1 MKEKTI
7 EDVRLHCLDNGYTK
21 EAMNQICAYLC
32 GRGIKGR
39 KEIIKFLVGDGTY
52 EDFLEWFENDEV
64 AIFVGDYIHAKDG
77 GNYQIINL
85 GDKKIVVIDGD
96 AKVKVI
102 AYDDVVRPC
111 TDEEEDD
118 LYDLLEANGLFFCPE
133 CEALEATSDLDPILG
148 KIEALEEA
156 NPEDEDIAGV
166 VEKLRNL
173 CTWLDILET
182 NKENEQ
188 RIVSIL
194 EDLAMYMNN
203 NEE

>member
-7 EDVRLHCLDNGYTK
+7 EDVRLHCLGNGYTK
-21 EAMNQICAYLC
+21 EAMIQICAYLC
-32 GRGIKGR
+32 GKGIKGR

-64 AIFVGDYIHAKDG
+64 AMFVGDYIHTKDG

-85 GDKKIVVIDGD
+85 DDKKLVVIDGD

-102 AYDDVVRPC
+102 TYDDVVRPC

-133 CEALEATSDLDPILG
+133 CEALEAASDLDPILC
-148 KIEALEEA
+148 KIEALEAA
-156 NPEDEDIAGV
+156 NPCDEDIEGV

-182 NKENEQ
+182 DKENEQ

-194 EDLAMYMNN
+194 EDLAIYMNN
-203 NEE
+203 SEE

>member
-21 EAMNQICAYLC
+21 EAMNKICAYLN
-32 GRGIKGR
+32 GKGIKGR
-39 KEIIKFLVGDGTY
+39 KETIKFLVGNGTY

-64 AIFVGDYIHAKDG
+64 EIYVGDYIHAKDG
-77 GNYQIINL
+77 INYQIINL
-85 GDKKIVVIDGD
+85 DDKKLVVIDGD

-102 AYDDVVRPC
+102 TYDDVVRPC
-111 TDEEEDD
+111 TEKEEDD
-118 LYDLLEANGLFFCPE
+118 LHDLLETHSLFFCPE
-133 CEALEATSDLDPILG
+133 CETLEATNDLDPILS

-156 NPEDEDIAGV
+156 NPEDEDIAGA
-166 VEKLRNL
+166 VERMRRL
-173 CTWLDILET
+173 CTWLDVIET
-182 NKENEQ
+182 NDSNRK

-194 EDLAMYMNN
+194 EDLAIYMNR

>member
-21 EAMNQICAYLC
+21 EAMSQICAYLC
-32 GRGIKGR
+32 GKGIKGR

-64 AIFVGDYIHAKDG
+64 AMVVGDYIHTKDG
-77 GNYQIINL
+77 GNYQIINFD
-85 GDKKIVVIDGD
+85 DKKLVVIDGD

-102 AYDDVVRPC
+102 AYDDIVRPC
-111 TDEEEDD
+111 TNEEGGD
-118 LYDLLEANGLFFCPE
+118 LCDLLEANGLCFCPE
-133 CEALEATSDLDPILG
+133 CEALEATSDLDPILD

-156 NPEDEDIAGV
+156 NPDDKDIADL
-166 VEKLRNL
+166 VEQLCNL
-173 CTWLDILET
+173 CTSLDILET
-182 NKENEQ
+182 DNENKH
-188 RIVSIL
+188 RIASIL
-194 EDLAMYMNN
+194 EDLATYINN

>member
-7 EDVRLHCLDNGYTK
+7 EDVRLHCLENGYTK

-32 GRGIKGR
+32 GKGIKGR

-52 EDFLEWFENDEV
+52 GDFLEWFENDEV
-64 AIFVGDYIHAKDG
+64 AI
-77 GNYQIINL
+77 
-85 GDKKIVVIDGD
+85 
-96 AKVKVI
+96 
-102 AYDDVVRPC
+102 
-111 TDEEEDD
+111 
-118 LYDLLEANGLFFCPE
+118 EA
-133 CEALEATSDLDPILG
+133 ASDLDPILC

-156 NPEDEDIAGV
+156 NPCDEDIEGV

-173 CTWLDILET
+173 CTWLDVLET
-182 NKENEQ
+182 DKENKQ

-194 EDLAMYMNN
+194 EDLAMYMND